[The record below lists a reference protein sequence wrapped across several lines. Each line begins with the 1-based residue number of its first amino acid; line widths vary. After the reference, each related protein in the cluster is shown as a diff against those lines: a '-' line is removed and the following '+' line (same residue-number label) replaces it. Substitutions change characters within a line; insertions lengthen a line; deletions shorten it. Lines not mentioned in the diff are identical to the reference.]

1 MKKIEIILFQA
12 GICDSC
18 DMTWA
23 ILQSFTGIINGYIG
37 ENIIKLRHYTLADE
51 EGRRAAS
58 QMGVTTGPTFF
69 VNGEKHEGKITGEEI
84 FESITSKLDVDKS
97 KIDDIRKAFFKG

>member
-18 DMTWA
+18 DVTWA
-23 ILQSFTGIINGYIG
+23 ILQSFVGIINGYLG
-37 ENIIKLRHYTLADE
+37 EDIVKLRQYSLSDE
-51 EGRRAAS
+51 EGKKAAS

-69 VNGEKHEGKITGEEI
+69 IDGERHEGKIPGEEI
-84 FESITSKLDVDKS
+84 FESIASKLDVDRS
-97 KIDDIRKAFFKG
+97 KIDALRKAFLEG

>member
-1 MKKIEIILFQA
+1 MKKTEIILFQA

-23 ILQSFTGIINGYIG
+23 ILQSFAGIINGYVG
-37 ENIIKLRHYTLADE
+37 EDIVKLRHYSLADE
-51 EGRRAAS
+51 EGRKAAS
-58 QMGVTTGPTFF
+58 QMGVTIGPIFF
-69 VNGEKHEGKITGEEI
+69 VDGERHEGKITGEEI

-97 KIDDIRKAFFKG
+97 KIDAIRKAFLEG